1 MRKSNSTRR
10 RFSWALPGL
19 SLLLSALAVAAPG
32 LKSTN
37 GACVGNGQETQ
48 EAGTPKFKPEA
59 RKAKDAYR
67 RAMDAERKQDWAA
80 AYEAYSQAVE
90 WQPDNRD
97 YMMRR
102 ELVKGRL
109 IQAKIDLAEKDA
121 LSGRLGDARKE
132 LLEASY
138 LDPTDRTIRERLA
151 QLTALEPM
159 RPQATEQGAQ
169 LVSEIRV
176 AYQAGTRSFD
186 FRGDTQ
192 ALYEEIARQF
202 GLDVAFD
209 ADLRPQRV
217 TFQVR
222 DVDFPTAMELAGD
235 ATHTFWHPLSSHIFF
250 IAEDTQQKRR
260 EYEPLVV
267 RTIALP
273 ASETP
278 EQVTEISRLIREMT
292 GILRVE
298 VDEAHRTLTLRASP
312 RAMAIASDLIDN
324 LEKPTGELI
333 LEMEILEVD
342 RNYARQIGL
351 TPPQTAKTYMIN
363 SNLLGSGNSEAEIIS
378 TLEQIFG
385 TPSSLSG
392 LTPEQIAT
400 EIASGQLNPSSLL
413 PPIIAF
419 GGGQTTFFSTLPG
432 TTASLSRTL
441 SLVRTGRRVLMRA
454 EDGQPATFF
463 AGERYP
469 VSLGQYSSSLT
480 SNINTTTI
488 SSQNFPI
495 TTINTG
501 TAPAYVTAGDFN
513 NDGQQDLVVA
523 NHGDNTVSMFLGN
536 GDGTFTAPSPATFA
550 TGIGP
555 VWIATGTFNLSNDKN
570 LDLAVANKGANSIS
584 ILIGQGDGTFLPK
597 VDIPTG
603 TVPVSVVAGDFNGD
617 GNPDLAVANQSDNT
631 ISLFFGDGKG
641 GFSAPT
647 TVPALLKTGRAPTAL
662 AVASLHGATYANGQP
677 ILDLAV
683 VNQGDSTVSI
693 FIGNGDGSFKV
704 PTAYGTGAAPV
715 YVATGDFNGDGIL
728 DLAVANNTDN
738 TVSILFGQAGTN
750 GKANGTFGTRSDW
763 EAGAGPTSIAVADYN
778 LDGIQDLAIT
788 DSGSNT
794 ISILFGLTG
803 GAFNANYE
811 LSVGTD
817 PVSIVTADFN
827 GDARPDGAIAN
838 SASNT
843 LSVILNETNTS
854 TSSTGGEGTQ
864 FPGSE
869 YLDIGLKIKAT
880 PRIHLNDEVTL
891 DLHLELSALA
901 GQNFNSIPV
910 ISNDSI
916 DQTVRLK
923 ENETTM
929 LAGIL
934 QPSVSTALNGTPGI
948 SQVPGLGAVIG
959 NNNVQEA
966 DMQLLVLITP
976 RLVRLAPRK
985 DLSIYAGHGQTE
997 GGGGNLG
1004 RFEPGIRIP
1013 QPPQPGQPVPPQR
1026 PEQPQP

>member
-1 MRKSNSTRR
+1 MRTRGFPRHVFR
-10 RFSWALPGL
+10 RGVARL
-19 SLLLSALAVAAPG
+19 SLLLSALALAALSLISVHAAPARAAQQSG
-32 LKSTN
+32 
-37 GACVGNGQETQ
+37 
-48 EAGTPKFKPEA
+48 EASAAKFKPDPK
-59 RKAKDAYR
+59 KAKEAYR
-67 RAMDAERKQDWAA
+67 RATDAERKQDWAG

-97 YMMRR
+97 YLMRR
-102 ELVKGRL
+102 EVAKGRL

-121 LSGRLGDARKE
+121 VSGRLGDARKE

-138 LDPTDRTIRERLA
+138 LDPSDRTSGERLA
-151 QLTALEPM
+151 QLTALEPIK
-159 RPQATEQGAQ
+159 PQEQQQGGQ

-176 AYQAGTRSFD
+176 AHQTGTRNFD

-217 TFQVR
+217 RFQVKS
-222 DVDFPTAMELAGD
+222 VDFRTAMELAGD
-235 ATHTFWHPLSSHIFF
+235 ATHTFWHPLSNHLCFV
-250 IAEDTQQKRR
+250 AEDTQQKRR
-260 EYEPLVV
+260 EYEPLIV

-292 GILRVE
+292 GILRVQ
-298 VDEAHRTLTLRASP
+298 VDAANRTLTLRASP
-312 RAMAIASDLIDN
+312 QALAVASDLIEN
-324 LEKPTGELI
+324 LEKPSGELI
-333 LEMEILEVD
+333 LELEILEVD

-351 TPPQTAKTYMIN
+351 TPPQTAKTFN
-363 SNLLGSGNSEAEIIS
+363 VNTGLLGSGNSETEIIS
-378 TLEQIFG
+378 TLEQVFG

-400 EIASGQLNPSSLL
+400 EIASGQLNPNSLL

-432 TTASLSRTL
+432 TTGTLSSML

-480 SNINTTTI
+480 SNVDTTAI

-501 TAPAYVTAGDFN
+501 TAPTYVTGGDFN
-513 NDGQQDLVVA
+513 NDGKQDLVVA
-523 NHGDNTVSMFLGN
+523 NNGDNTVSMFLGK

-550 TGIGP
+550 TGTGP

-570 LDLAVANKGANSIS
+570 LDLAVANKGANTVS
-584 ILIGQGDGTFLPK
+584 ILIGKGDGTFQPK

-647 TVPALLKTGRAPTAL
+647 TVPAVLKTGRSPTAL
-662 AVASLHGATYANGQP
+662 AVADFNGATYANGQS

-683 VNQGDSTVSI
+683 VNQGDNTVSI
-693 FIGNGDGSFKV
+693 FIGNGDGSFRA
-704 PTAYGTGAAPV
+704 PAAYATGAAPV

-728 DLAVANNTDN
+728 DLAVANNTDD
-738 TVSILFGQAGTN
+738 TASILFGQTGGNGT
-750 GKANGTFGTRSDW
+750 ANGTFGTRTDW
-763 EAGAGPTSIAVADYN
+763 SAGAGPTSIAVADYN
-778 LDGIQDLAIT
+778 LDGIQDLAVT

-827 GDARPDGAIAN
+827 GDGHPDGAIAN
-838 SASNT
+838 NASNT
-843 LSVILNETNTS
+843 LSVILNETSTS
-854 TSSTGGEGTQ
+854 TSSTGGQGTQ

-891 DLHLELSALA
+891 DLHLEISALA
-901 GQNFNSIPV
+901 GQSFNSIPV
-910 ISNDSI
+910 ISNDSL

-923 ENETTM
+923 ENETTA

-934 QPSVSTALNGTPGI
+934 QPSVSTALNGTPGV
-948 SQVPGLGAVIG
+948 SEVPGLGAVLG
-959 NNNVQEA
+959 NNNVQSS

-976 RLVRLAPRK
+976 RMVRLADRK
-985 DLSIYAGHGQTE
+985 DLSIYAGHGASE
-997 GGGGNLG
+997 GGVGTIG

-1013 QPPQPGQPVPPQR
+1013 QQPQGLPPQPRR
-1026 PEQPQP
+1026 PDQPQP